1 MQGKAHRDGPGVLCI
16 CIVPSQLRWRP
27 DDVLS
32 QRHEMLSGWFKL
44 LPIFLMVLPVS
55 SPGLT

>member
-1 MQGKAHRDGPGVLCI
+1 MMVRGFLCI
-16 CIVPSQLRWRP
+16 CIPSQLRWRP

-32 QRHEMLSGWFKL
+32 QQHDMLSGWFKL